1 MARHLNKNDIAIII
15 NVIVQWDE
23 DKITW
28 DGVCTAVESLIG
40 KKPTRQS
47 LNMNKDIVAAY
58 QIRKKGIRATDNAI
72 KRPANLK
79 IAAARIAS
87 LEKQLY
93 HLEEINKNLK
103 EQFIRWQYNSYK
115 YGLKEHQLNE
125 DMPTIDRL

>member
-28 DGVCTAVESLIG
+28 DGICAAVESLIG

-72 KRPANLK
+72 RRPANLK

-103 EQFIRWQYNSYK
+103 EQFIRWV
-115 YGLKEHQLNE
+115 NE
-125 DMPTIDRL
+125 RVGGGE